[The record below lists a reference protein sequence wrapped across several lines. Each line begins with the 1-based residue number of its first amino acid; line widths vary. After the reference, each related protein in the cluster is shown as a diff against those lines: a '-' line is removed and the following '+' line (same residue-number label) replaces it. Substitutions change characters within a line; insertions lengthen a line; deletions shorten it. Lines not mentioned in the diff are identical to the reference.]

1 MTRAVAS
8 AARSAES
15 TAHVFGIAS
24 ASTKKKMTFR
34 KKPTMTPVPPNN
46 RAASSDVR
54 NAWPVWQNVIV
65 TRIGLM
71 NRSG

>member
-1 MTRAVAS
+1 MIRAVAS
-8 AARSAES
+8 AARSADNI
-15 TAHVFGIAS
+15 AHVFGIAS
-24 ASTKKKMTFR
+24 ASTKKKMKFR
-34 KKPTMTPVPPNN
+34 KKATMTPVLPHK
-46 RAASSDVR
+46 RAASSVVR